1 MYLNDLLMTS
11 KFSIIQPPIFNKNL
25 EMKPFQKTKILGDD
39 EMLES
44 TREYLYSSNMVSEIE
59 KFYLSFQNKYQLFDW
74 MKKRVKTEPKIV
86 EVNKSSNDIVV
97 IPTANV
103 NGKWSKAALDTFKG
117 FHIIFVESAKDNFF
131 NLSHSFNVGFKLALE
146 YSPNWI
152 VFSNDDMIAMESPQ
166 KLREALNKAEDTANA
181 LFINELIYGHS
192 YLIEL
197 GNENLIGK
205 VRAFSQGRNIIR
217 RELFESRFGVKIKM
231 RTARER
237 EKYHSFKKI
246 VSLSLTGDFGIL
258 NSAFVKKLN
267 AKVFDETFIH
277 GAEDID
283 LSVRLML
290 ADFEPSWIDFS
301 IGSIGGGT
309 RGKTQIR
316 WLKDVANFS
325 YLNYKLTSLLLPKIE
340 SNSYGIIY
348 A

>member
-1 MYLNDLLMTS
+1 M
-11 KFSIIQPPIFNKNL
+11 NL
-25 EMKPFQKTKILGDD
+25 FRKTKILGDD
-39 EMLES
+39 ELLES
-44 TREYLYSSNMVSEIE
+44 TREYHYSSNTISEIE
-59 KFYLSFQNKYQLFDW
+59 KFYLSFQDKYQLFDW
-74 MKKRVKTEPKIV
+74 MRKRVKSEPKIV
-86 EVNKSSNDIVV
+86 EVNQSSDDIVV

-103 NGKWSKAALDTFKG
+103 NGKWSKAALDTFGG

-166 KLREALNKAEDTANA
+166 KLREALSKAEDTANA
-181 LFINELIYGHS
+181 LFIKELIYGHS

-217 RELFESRFGVKIKM
+217 RELLESRFDVKIKM
-231 RTARER
+231 RTVG
-237 EKYHSFKKI
+237 EKEKFHSFKKI
-246 VSLSLTGDFGIL
+246 VSLLLTGDFGIL
-258 NSAFVKKLN
+258 NSTFVKKLN

-283 LSVRLML
+283 LSIRLML
-290 ADFEPSWIDFS
+290 ANFEPTWIDFS
-301 IGSIGGGT
+301 IGSVGGGT
-309 RGKTQIR
+309 RGKTPVR

-325 YLNYKLTSLLLPKIE
+325 YLNYKLTSQLLPKIK